1 MFNSTDKIF
10 ISTLLK
16 NCEKYLKDCMKKTL
30 KYKIVVEPNKDNE
43 LLAFTVKKNV
53 KTERLFFPIGVYHN
67 NEQEFRYYE
76 GWNNV
81 LLEHVQKY
89 NSIIKYDETT
99 DIFGSTIN
107 KLFKD
112 TVKISPKDYLV
123 IPCLLAIAN
132 PAFNIVEFETSE
144 DTNLKMYTLVELDM
158 KCPFNYNK
166 FLKEWSI
173 TKSIIFLKNNYD
185 KSNKLHRSS
194 KKKTTKKKQSK
205 KKLHK

>member
-1 MFNSTDKIF
+1 MFDSTDKIF

-43 LLAFTVKKNV
+43 LIAFTVKKNI

-67 NEQEFRYYE
+67 NEQEFRYYK

-89 NSIIKYDETT
+89 DDIIKYDETT
-99 DIFGSTIN
+99 DIFSSTIN
-107 KLFKD
+107 KLFEN

-132 PAFNIVEFETSE
+132 PAFNIVEFETE
-144 DTNLKMYTLVELDM
+144 NTNVKIYALIELDT
-158 KCPFNYNK
+158 KCQFNYNK
-166 FLKEWSI
+166 FLKDWSI
-173 TKSIIFLKNNYD
+173 TKSVIFLKNNYD
-185 KSNKLHRSS
+185 KSDKLHRSS
-194 KKKTTKKKQSK
+194 KEKTTKKKQSK
-205 KKLHK
+205 KKSHK

>member
-1 MFNSTDKIF
+1 MFDSTDKIF

-30 KYKIVVEPNKDNE
+30 KYKIILEPNKNNE
-43 LLAFTVKKNV
+43 LVAFTIKNNIKK
-53 KTERLFFPIGVYHN
+53 ERLFCPIGVYHN
-67 NEQEFRYYE
+67 NEQEFRYYKE
-76 GWNNV
+76 WNDL

-89 NSIIKYDETT
+89 DDLIKYDDI
-99 DIFGSTIN
+99 DIFSSTIN

-144 DTNLKMYTLVELDM
+144 NTNVKIYMLIKLDM

-173 TKSIIFLKNNYD
+173 TKSVIFLKNNYD
-185 KSNKLHRSS
+185 KSDKLHRSS

-205 KKLHK
+205 KKSHK